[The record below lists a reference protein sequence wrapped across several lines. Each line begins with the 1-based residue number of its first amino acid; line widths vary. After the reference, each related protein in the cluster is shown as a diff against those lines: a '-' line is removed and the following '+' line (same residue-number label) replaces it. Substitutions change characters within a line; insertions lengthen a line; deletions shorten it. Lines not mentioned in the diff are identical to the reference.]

1 MQQNLIGESPSFLSA
16 LDKVSQLAPIE
27 RPILVIGERG
37 TGKELIAQRLH
48 YLSKRWNQPLISLNC
63 STFSE
68 GLIDSD
74 LFGHESGSF
83 TGSKGRHQGR
93 FERAEGGTLFLDE
106 LATMPLAVQEKL
118 LRVIEYG
125 QYERVGGQK
134 SLSANVRL
142 VCATNADL
150 PDMALRGKFRA
161 DLLDRLAFDVIT
173 IPPLRERKE
182 DIRLLAEYYA
192 IKMCRELELELFV
205 GFAPPAVEA
214 LLDYSWPG
222 NVREL
227 KNVIERAVYQ
237 HGKDPYPIEFLVFN
251 PFKPVWK
258 IDQDPTHEIGNG
270 PSNSHTSSESSFSLP
285 LDYKAWQEQQD
296 IKLLNQALKQSKYNQ
311 KQAAELLGLTYNQLR
326 GMVRKYAIVG
336 QANGK

>member
-1 MQQNLIGESPSFLSA
+1 
-16 LDKVSQLAPIE
+16 
-27 RPILVIGERG
+27 
-37 TGKELIAQRLH
+37 
-48 YLSKRWNQPLISLNC
+48 
-63 STFSE
+63 
-68 GLIDSD
+68 
-74 LFGHESGSF
+74 
-83 TGSKGRHQGR
+83 
-93 FERAEGGTLFLDE
+93 
-106 LATMPLAVQEKL
+106 
-118 LRVIEYG
+118 
-125 QYERVGGQK
+125 
-134 SLSANVRL
+134 
-142 VCATNADL
+142 
-150 PDMALRGKFRA
+150 MALRGEFRA

-182 DIRLLAEYYA
+182 DITLLAEYYA

-205 GFAPPAVEA
+205 GFAPAAVEA

-237 HGKDPYPIEFLVFN
+237 HGKDTYPIESLVFN
-251 PFKPVWK
+251 PFKPAWK
-258 IDQDPTHEIGNG
+258 IDQDSTHEI
-270 PSNSHTSSESSFSLP
+270 ESSFSLP

-336 QANGK
+336 QANDK

>member
-1 MQQNLIGESPSFLSA
+1 MQQNLIGESPSFLSV

-27 RPILVIGERG
+27 RPVLIIGERG

-48 YLSKRWNQPLISLNC
+48 YLSRRWDQPLISLNC
-63 STFSE
+63 STLSE
-68 GLIDSD
+68 GLIDSE

-106 LATMPLAVQEKL
+106 LATTPLAVQEKL

-134 SLSANVRL
+134 ALSANVRL

-150 PDMALRGKFRA
+150 PDMASKGEFRA

-173 IPPLRERKE
+173 LPPLRERKE
-182 DIRLLAEYYA
+182 DIILLAEYYA

-205 GFAPPAVEA
+205 GFSPEA
-214 LLDYSWPG
+214 KQSLIDYPWPG

-227 KNVIERAVYQ
+227 KNVIERAIYQ
-237 HGKDPYPIEFLVFN
+237 HGRNPEPIESLVFN
-251 PFKPVWK
+251 PFKPAWSEAQAET
-258 IDQDPTHEIGNG
+258 DNPA
-270 PSNSHTSSESSFSLP
+270 PSDHTSNERSFSLP
-285 LDYKAWQEQQD
+285 LDYKAWQEEQD
-296 IKLLNQALKQSKYNQ
+296 IALLNQALKTSKYNQ

-326 GMVRKYAIVG
+326 GMVRKYSIVG
-336 QANGK
+336 QNSDK